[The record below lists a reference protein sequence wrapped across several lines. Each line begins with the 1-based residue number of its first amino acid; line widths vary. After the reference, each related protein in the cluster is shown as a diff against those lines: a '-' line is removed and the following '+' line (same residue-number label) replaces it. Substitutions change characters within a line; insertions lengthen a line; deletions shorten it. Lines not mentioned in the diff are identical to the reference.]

1 MCVGKGVR
9 EVSFFWGVR
18 VGVENLRSF
27 SQSAGLTTQLTAEGT
42 SLLETVFTLT
52 P

>member
-1 MCVGKGVR
+1 MLGREWGKCL
-9 EVSFFWGVR
+9 FLGVR
-18 VGVENLRSF
+18 VGVETLRSF

-42 SLLETVFTLT
+42 APLKTVFTLT